1 MREINVPITGG
12 TIAAL
17 QWDEAGPAAPLL
29 HFAHA
34 TGLNAATY
42 RRLLEPLAARYR
54 IIASDLR
61 GHGRS
66 TLRAEPGELQGW
78 EQFEEDLEALI
89 EALGEPALLAG
100 HSVGATVSGM
110 LAARRPELAL
120 GVAMAEPSFIPFA
133 DVARVDDQR
142 RRGLPFDFELAR
154 IAGRRRHRWGRRDEV
169 RAAYL
174 GRGMFASWPEEWL
187 DDYLDGGLVRQADGS
202 VRLACAP
209 AWEQATFTAVTTEIW
224 RRLPHYQGALTVV
237 RGTVLSTIAD
247 PDATALAELAPQ
259 ARMFVYPGRSH
270 FLPMEAPEL
279 VHQAIDLA
287 LVPAETS
294 QRETAS

>member
-1 MREINVPITGG
+1 MREISVPIPGG
-12 TIAAL
+12 AIAAL
-17 QWDEAGPAAPLL
+17 QWNEAGPAAPLL

-34 TGLNAATY
+34 TGLNALTY

-66 TLRAEPGELQGW
+66 TLRAEPGELRGW
-78 EQFEEDLEALI
+78 EQFEDDLEALI

-100 HSVGATVSGM
+100 HSIGATVSGM

-133 DVARVDDQR
+133 DVARVDEER
-142 RRGLPFDFELAR
+142 RQGLPFEFELAR
-154 IAGRRRHRWGRRDEV
+154 IAGKRRHRWSSRDEIH
-169 RAAYL
+169 AAYR
-174 GRGMFASWPEEWL
+174 GRGMFVSWPEAWL
-187 DDYLDGGLVRQADGS
+187 DDYLDGGLIGQADGS
-202 VRLACAP
+202 VELACAP
-209 AWEQATFTAVTTEIW
+209 AWEQATFSAVTTEIW
-224 RRLPHYQGALTVV
+224 RRLTRYRGALTVV
-237 RGTVLSTIAD
+237 RGTVMSTIAN
-247 PDATALAELAPQ
+247 PDADAFAELVPQ
-259 ARMFVYPGRSH
+259 ARMFVSPGRSH

-287 LVPAETS
+287 LVPAEIS
-294 QRETAS
+294 LGEIAS